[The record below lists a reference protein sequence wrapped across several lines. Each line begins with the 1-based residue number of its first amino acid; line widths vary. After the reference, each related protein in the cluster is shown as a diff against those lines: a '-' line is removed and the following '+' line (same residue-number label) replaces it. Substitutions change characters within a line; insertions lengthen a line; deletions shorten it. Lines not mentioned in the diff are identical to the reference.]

1 MVLWLFSEMNFG
13 KDEESDFKIRSR

>member
-13 KDEESDFKIRSR
+13 KDEESDFKIRFR

>member
-1 MVLWLFSEMNFG
+1 MVFSEMNFG

>member
-13 KDEESDFKIRSR
+13 KEEESDFKIRSR